1 MKPQN
6 IFSNLLDVLIVLC
19 LLLFFASFGFRD
31 SRMSGG
37 WYQQFFPNM
46 NGSTIT
52 SLTFLDS
59 IVGYATTSK
68 NSNNQTYIIKT
79 TNGGDNWFIIF
90 TYIPTGVNT
99 YLSKILF
106 ANNNTGF
113 VSTNDAGD
121 FFKTTNAG
129 INWIDYQVPVVAYD
143 FSVINADTLLH
154 VNNTGFGPGV
164 YISTNGA
171 LNWQGISTTQ
181 VNNIYMFNKNIGF
194 SLGNNMWKTT
204 NGGVNWFV
212 IPGESYQ
219 DIKFFDTSKG
229 WKTYGT
235 NILEVTTNGGLNWTP
250 QQLPNIS
257 HTFTGTNLN
266 IVNKDTVWMVGAAY
280 FPSAPIYKTT
290 NGGIN
295 WSYQIPDSL
304 YPVYIY
310 NYINFINSK
319 IGWSYSNTSSFE
331 IHTKVGG
338 NDTSFFTLVR
348 NNKITSIPK
357 DCILFQ
363 NYPNPFNPI
372 TNIKFQMLKHG
383 FVEIKI
389 FDITGKLVKVL
400 INEKLYSG
408 EYSAKFDAGELPSG
422 IYFYSLYIDGLKV
435 DTKKAI
441 LLK

>member
-1 MKPQN
+1 
-6 IFSNLLDVLIVLC
+6 
-19 LLLFFASFGFRD
+19 
-31 SRMSGG
+31 MSGG

-59 IVGYATTSK
+59 LTGYALTST
-68 NSNNQTYIIKT
+68 NSSVQAFILKT
-79 TNGGDNWFIIF
+79 TNGGDNWNIIYTYVPTASTVHF
-90 TYIPTGVNT
+90 T
-99 YLSKILF
+99 KIQF
-106 ANNNTGF
+106 ADSNIGYA
-113 VSTNDAGD
+113 STNYYD
-121 FFKTTNAG
+121 FYKTTNSGLSWVDFANVPWG
-129 INWIDYQVPVVAYD
+129 ADDMALINL
-143 FSVINADTLLH
+143 DTILL
-154 VNNTGFGPGV
+154 VSSDIIGGGV
-164 YISTNGA
+164 YRTTNGG
-171 LNWQGISTTQ
+171 LNWSPLGPTSGSGQPST
-181 VNNIYMFNKNIGF
+181 IYMFNKDMGF
-194 SLGNNMWKTT
+194 CLGGQMWKTT